1 MLKVFQ
7 TDRRIDGRADRL
19 TDVTFKLL
27 HFSNI
32 NNNSW
37 DGLMGRAEVQKI
49 QQLQHPVCGAWE
61 NMHIFL
67 YKEIHSNL
75 FYF

>member
-37 DGLMGRAEVQKI
+37 DGLREGSSTKNTTATTSRMWCLGKHAY
-49 QQLQHPVCGAWE
+49 
-61 NMHIFL
+61 FL